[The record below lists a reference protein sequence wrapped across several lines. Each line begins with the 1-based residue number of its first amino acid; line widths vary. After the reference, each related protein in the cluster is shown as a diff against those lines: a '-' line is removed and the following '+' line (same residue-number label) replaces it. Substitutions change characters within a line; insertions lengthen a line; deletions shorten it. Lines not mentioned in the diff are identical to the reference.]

1 MADDQQA
8 MWGKLLST
16 MASIESHLS
25 QAKQAQAQGEVDKV
39 AQEAA
44 KVVYHSTEADK
55 LAAAMKNVNK
65 ESATQEEFG
74 EKRLAILK
82 DQLATQKSLAQLEHE
97 GQDAA
102 IKKAAAIE
110 KKIKA
115 QEKSNKQQAKADT
128 TVKSILKTTMGIT
141 DVKMEDT
148 ALGQILDPTNWSKLA
163 ASLRENLTLSK
174 VAASIY
180 LKFIQATM
188 AQIVALDQAQSSM
201 QRSTALG
208 ADYNDMLAD
217 NGDALR
223 SVGLGYAE
231 AGQAIT
237 ALQANMSN
245 FALLSREAQADLSLL
260 AAANEQLG
268 VSADVSS
275 RNMSTMMQVL
285 GMTTQEAI
293 NQSNE
298 LAALAINL
306 GRPPQ
311 QVAEDFAA
319 AAPQLAQFGSRMTGM
334 FEELQIQ
341 ATATGVSM
349 QELLNIVERLDTFEG
364 AADAAGR
371 LNAVLGGGVL
381 NSMDLLA
388 AEGPEKIALLQQA
401 FQQTGH
407 SLSDL
412 DQRTQRY
419 VAGVLG
425 VDVTQANRM
434 LSGSIGEQTAA
445 LEALATEEADLQEQ
459 RQQAASI
466 QQKLTALMSAF
477 GLAVAPLVEM
487 ITGILTP
494 LSAWISENKTLFQV
508 LMGGV
513 VVLWGVRKAV
523 LATRTAMIA
532 VNAAGGLMKAMYLLL
547 IPAQVAQGAAATTV
561 ATTSAPAAAG
571 LTAIG
576 TAGKAAAP
584 GLFVIA
590 GAGFVLGLAILMIGG
605 AVLMAAYGMSLLVDS
620 FRDFAAAI
628 SIEKLMALSLLGL
641 AAPGFLLAAAALPF
655 LAVGI
660 GALALALMLLPEQ
673 KLVSLQGSFEAID
686 GAITAVAQAP
696 DAPLKIM
703 AVIDKA
709 SELADKQLVLR
720 MDVLSATADM
730 ITSTF
735 SDFFGSEGQASQD
748 VVLVLKDREFARAVN
763 AVVQDNLQATV
774 MRG

>member
-16 MASIESHLS
+16 MASIESHMS
-25 QAKQAQAQGEVDKV
+25 QARQAQARGD
-39 AQEAA
+39 EAEA
-44 KVVYHSTEADK
+44 KKEGAYATARAGDIAEIQKKIETVKEDT
-55 LAAAMKNVNK
+55 
-65 ESATQEEFG
+65 ESAVEAS
-74 EKRLAILK
+74 EKRLGYLK
-82 DQLATQKSLAQLEHE
+82 DQLDLMKEQKRLGVDIKEETLD
-97 GQDAA
+97 GQKQA
-102 IKKAAAIE
+102 IKNE
-110 KKIKA
+110 ETLQKKRG
-115 QEKSNKQQAKADT
+115 KSSQL
-128 TVKSILKTTMGIT
+128 VKGILKTTLGIT

-148 ALGQILDPTNWSKLA
+148 ALGQILDPTNW
-163 ASLRENLTLSK
+163 ASLAEQVQENLTLSK

-231 AGQAIT
+231 AGQGIT
-237 ALQANMSN
+237 ALQTNMSN
-245 FALLSREAQADLSLL
+245 FALLSRQSQADLSLL

-285 GMTTQEAI
+285 GMTTQETI

-445 LEALATEEADLQEQ
+445 LQALAAEEADLDDQ
-459 RQQAASI
+459 RRQAASI

-477 GLAVAPLVEM
+477 GLAVGPLVEM

-513 VVLWGVRKAV
+513 VVMWAVRKAV
-523 LATRTAMIA
+523 LASRKAMIA
-532 VNAAGGLMKAMYLLL
+532 INAAGSLMRAMYLLL
-547 IPAQVAQGAAATTV
+547 IPAEVAQGTAATTV
-561 ATTSAPAAAG
+561 ATTSGPAAAG

-576 TAGKAAAP
+576 AAGQKAAP

-641 AAPGFLLAAAALPF
+641 AAPGFLLAALAMGP

-660 GALALALMLLPEQ
+660 GMLSLALALLPEQ

-709 SELADKQLVLR
+709 SELADKQLELR
-720 MDVLSATADM
+720 TDVLSATADM
-730 ITSTF
+730 ITNTF
-735 SDFFGSEGQASQD
+735 GEFFGTGGQASQD

-774 MRG
+774 IRG